1 MRIREAQI
9 EEFEL
14 LGELTFNAYK
24 PLFAATSLPE
34 DLGWYGAELRDVKA
48 RSGTS
53 KIVVAEIE
61 SELVGVVSYCADYA
75 SETKASLEKGTA
87 GFRALATMP
96 SVQGRGVGR
105 SLVEWCI
112 REARSTGKASIVL
125 NTTEYMQAAQRLYRR
140 LGFVEYPNISFEIGG
155 KSPVKVLGF
164 QLSFECQGESS

>member
-1 MRIREAQI
+1 MHIREAQI
-9 EEFEL
+9 YEYEV

-24 PLFAATSLPE
+24 PLFADTSLPE

-48 RSGTS
+48 RSANS
-53 KIVVAEIE
+53 KILVAEIKG
-61 SELVGVVSYCADYA
+61 ELVGVVSYCDDY
-75 SETKASLEKGTA
+75 SSQTDASLEKGTA
-87 GFRALATMP
+87 GFRVLATMP

-112 REARSTGKASIVL
+112 REARNTGKASIVL
-125 NTTEYMQAAQRLYRR
+125 NTTEYMQAAQRLYRK

-164 QLSFECQGESS
+164 QLSFERQGESS

>member
-9 EEFEL
+9 EEYEL

-75 SETKASLEKGTA
+75 SETKASLEKDTA

-164 QLSFECQGESS
+164 QLSFEYQGESS